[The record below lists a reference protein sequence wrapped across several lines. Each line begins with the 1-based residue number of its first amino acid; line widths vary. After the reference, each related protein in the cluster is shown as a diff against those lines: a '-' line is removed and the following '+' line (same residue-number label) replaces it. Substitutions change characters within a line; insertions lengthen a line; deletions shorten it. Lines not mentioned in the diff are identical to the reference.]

1 MVTVSQ
7 IDTGAETVRKVRS
20 RKLDFPYI
28 FYRCIGMRDN
38 IGQICALARAKL
50 IVWWGHI
57 ETLIRLQMTKLT
69 LSVDALLDRQPR
81 VRVSVLITA
90 ETTDQCPQ
98 VQADT
103 ARK

>member
-20 RKLDFPYI
+20 RKLDFPYT
-28 FYRCIGMRDN
+28 FYRCIRMRDN
-38 IGQICALARAKL
+38 IGQIWALARAKL

-57 ETLIRLQMTKLT
+57 ETLISL
-69 LSVDALLDRQPR
+69 DALILNRQPR

-90 ETTDQCPQ
+90 ETTDQCPH